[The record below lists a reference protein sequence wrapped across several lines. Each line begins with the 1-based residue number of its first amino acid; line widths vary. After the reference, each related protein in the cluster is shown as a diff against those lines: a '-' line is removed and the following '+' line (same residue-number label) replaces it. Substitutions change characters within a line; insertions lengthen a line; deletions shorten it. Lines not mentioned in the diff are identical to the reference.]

1 MIHIVTALPCEA
13 RPILDYYDLA
23 PLQQGGHF
31 RVYGNEDCTLIVS
44 GIGKLAAAAACG
56 YLGALQA
63 SHHGA
68 WLNIGIAG
76 HRDYGIGDAFL
87 AHRITDSTQ
96 QQVWYPSI
104 IFDPPCP
111 TEQLIS
117 VDVAENDYVEP
128 ALYEMEAAGFY
139 ASAIRFAPAEL
150 VHCCKV
156 ISDNAASPAD
166 RVSPQQ
172 VEGLIQERIPQII
185 NIIASLQQLSE
196 EHSAIHQDPE
206 QYQYL
211 IERHHFTVTEKTE
224 LKQLLRRWSVLSDTS
239 ELPGKILQAPESLR
253 GSSGLK
259 HLQDIT
265 SALSALL

>member
-31 RVYGNEDCTLIVS
+31 RVYGDEDYTLIIS

-63 SHHGA
+63 SQHGA

-76 HRDYGIGDAFL
+76 HRDYAVGDAYL
-87 AHRITDSTQ
+87 AHRITDQASQ
-96 QQVWYPSI
+96 QHWYPSV

-111 TEQLIS
+111 TEHLIS
-117 VDVAENDYVEP
+117 VDTAETGYALP

-139 ASAIRFAPAEL
+139 NSAIRFAPSEL
-150 VHCCKV
+150 VHCYKV
-156 ISDNAASPAD
+156 ISDNASSPAD

-172 VEGLIQERIPQII
+172 VETLIQDKILQITS
-185 NIIASLQQLSE
+185 IITTLQQLSN
-196 EHSAIHQDPE
+196 EHNAIHQDPY
-206 QYQYL
+206 QYQHL
-211 IERHHFTVTEKTE
+211 IEKHHFTVTKKTE
-224 LKQLLRRWSVLSDTS
+224 LKQLLRRWSVLSNQSD
-239 ELPGKILQAPESLR
+239 LPDEIQHAPASLR
-253 GSSGLK
+253 GNNVLK
-259 HLQDIT
+259 RLQDAT
-265 SALSALL
+265 TALPALL